1 MNALWGAG
9 ARILLNSGQVVC
21 CVLLVLSVLR
31 AIVSKGLLGQ
41 SCWFLA
47 AGLSLSAL
55 QYVRQ
60 LRASVQ

>member
-1 MNALWGAG
+1 MLS
-9 ARILLNSGQVVC
+9 RVVLRVLLNSGQVVC

-47 AGLSLSAL
+47 AGLSLTGF
-55 QYVRQ
+55 QYLCQ